1 MPARLIIESEQDQ
14 THQEMIFDKPRITV
28 GRKAG
33 NDLHFNRS
41 EISGNHAVFLFENN
55 SYFVSDLGSTN
66 GTQLNGA
73 AIVAQEKYPLR
84 HEDIVTISPYRVVF
98 LEDKDVSATLM
109 ESASP
114 EIEELRKAG
123 SGTMLERQKKVSTGT
138 EEHGKRD
145 FASLIEEEAVASP
158 EKESPGSSAAPSPQ
172 PAAKPAPE
180 KIPPHAR
187 EAAPP
192 AMPAPAE
199 DVAAS
204 EVAAGEPPAAPGK
217 LGDYAWLA
225 IGGVFVLIAIGLILL
240 VLTAL

>member
-33 NDLHFNRS
+33 NDLHFNRA

-84 HEDIVTISPYRVVF
+84 HEDIVTISPYRFIF
-98 LEDKDVSATLM
+98 LEDKDASATLM

-158 EKESPGSSAAPSPQ
+158 EKEPPSPQ

-180 KIPPHAR
+180 KIAR

-192 AMPAPAE
+192 AMPAP
-199 DVAAS
+199 AAS

>member
-33 NDLHFNRS
+33 NDLHFNRA
-41 EISGNHAVFLFENN
+41 EISGNHAVFLLENN

-73 AIVAQEKYPLR
+73 PIVAQEKYPLR
-84 HEDIVTISPYRVVF
+84 HEDVVTINPYRIIF
-98 LEDKDVSATLM
+98 LEDKDMSATIM

-114 EIEELRKAG
+114 ELEELRKAG

-145 FASLIEEEAVASP
+145 FASLVEEGGAASP
-158 EKESPGSSAAPSPQ
+158 EQASSPAAQ
-172 PAAKPAPE
+172 PAAKSAAEKEPSPAKEPAP
-180 KIPPHAR
+180 PPR
-187 EAAPP
+187 PSAPP
-192 AMPAPAE
+192 AE
-199 DVAAS
+199 VAAS
-204 EVAAGEPPAAPGK
+204 EVSATEPPPAPGK

-225 IGGVFVLIAIGLILL
+225 IGGIFVLLAIGLILL

>member
-1 MPARLIIESEQDQ
+1 MPARLIIESEEDQ
-14 THQEMIFDKPRITV
+14 THQEMIFNKPRITL

-33 NDLHFNRS
+33 NDLHFNRA

-55 SYFVSDLGSTN
+55 SYFISDLGSTN

-73 AIVAQEKYPLR
+73 PIVAQEKYPLR
-84 HEDIVTISPYRVVF
+84 HEDIVTIAPYRVTF
-98 LEDKDVSATLM
+98 LEDKDMSATLM

-114 EIEELRKAG
+114 EIDELRKAG
-123 SGTMLERQKKVSTGT
+123 SGTMLERQKKVRTGT

-145 FASLIEEEAVASP
+145 FASLVEEEVVAPPEQSEPAVA
-158 EKESPGSSAAPSPQ
+158 Q

-180 KIPPHAR
+180 KEPSPGR

-192 AMPAPAE
+192 PKPPAPATE
-199 DVAAS
+199 VAAS
-204 EVAAGEPPAAPGK
+204 EVPTGEPPPAPGK

-225 IGGVFVLIAIGLILL
+225 IGGIFVLIAIGLVLL

>member
-33 NDLHFNRS
+33 NDLHFNRA

-55 SYFVSDLGSTN
+55 TYFVSDLGSTN

-84 HEDIVTISPYRVVF
+84 HEDIVTITPYRFIF
-98 LEDKDVSATLM
+98 LEDKDASATLM

-123 SGTMLERQKKVSTGT
+123 SGTVLERQKKVSTGT

-145 FASLIEEEAVASP
+145 FASLVDEEAAASP
-158 EKESPGSSAAPSPQ
+158 EQPRPAAAQ
-172 PAAKPAPE
+172 PAAKSTAEKEPPPAKE
-180 KIPPHAR
+180 
-187 EAAPP
+187 APP
-192 AMPAPAE
+192 PPKRPAPAAE
-199 DVAAS
+199 VAAS
-204 EVAAGEPPAAPGK
+204 EVPADELPPAPGK

-240 VLTAL
+240 VLTVL